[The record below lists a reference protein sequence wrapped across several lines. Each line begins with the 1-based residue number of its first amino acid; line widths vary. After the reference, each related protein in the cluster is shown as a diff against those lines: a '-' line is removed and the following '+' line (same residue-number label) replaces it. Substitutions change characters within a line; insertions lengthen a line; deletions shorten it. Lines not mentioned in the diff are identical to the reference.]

1 MALFIYVMDLE
12 SKEMLERHGYK
23 LLKADERNGV
33 YCFENKPD
41 MEFTLNCPCVFSS
54 IMTF

>member
-1 MALFIYVMDLE
+1 MFIYVMDLE
-12 SKEMLERHGYK
+12 SKELLEKHGYK

-33 YCFENKPD
+33 YCFENKAD
-41 MEFTLNCPCVFSS
+41 MEFDLQIPCVISS